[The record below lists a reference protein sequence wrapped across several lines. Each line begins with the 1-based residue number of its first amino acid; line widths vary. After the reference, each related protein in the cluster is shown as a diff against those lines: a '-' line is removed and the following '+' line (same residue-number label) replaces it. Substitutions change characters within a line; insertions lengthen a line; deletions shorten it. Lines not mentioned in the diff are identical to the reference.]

1 MTPLCSRLDCTAAA
15 REVLKLI
22 AAEHKIELPTELEI
36 KCRKGDL
43 EKKIQFFWN
52 FSLNSDPKAI
62 QWDEL
67 HFSFAFD
74 FIMNPFST
82 FFWFNNKSNFLL
94 SFFLEISCF
103 FLSSLQSLTGKL
115 QGRITTQGDPCSHY
129 RERVYR
135 VQLSSVLVTF
145 LSLFY

>member
-1 MTPLCSRLDCTAAA
+1 MTPLCSRLDCTAVG
-15 REVLKLI
+15 EVLKLI

-67 HFSFAFD
+67 HFFFRFWSYNESGHFLPSFD
-74 FIMNPFST
+74 LIINPISYCLSFSKFPT
-82 FFWFNNKSNFLL
+82 FFKLLFLASNFQYKSIHGLY
-94 SFFLEISCF
+94 
-103 FLSSLQSLTGKL
+103 
-115 QGRITTQGDPCSHY
+115 RIRTVIKKTSW
-129 RERVYR
+129 
-135 VQLSSVLVTF
+135 VTF
-145 LSLFY
+145 